1 MGVAPSSS
9 VEGLGLGVWGFA
21 KVPQTSALI
30 TVPGVVALIFVSVY
44 SRGVIAQEN
53 AASALLYHDLTRC
66 ALIGANGCKMNRG
79 AGRQRAARSR
89 RLRASSR
96 ARNTLSADRPASGP
110 CIPGHSWHSADH
122 AHPFRATVSGLLY
135 RAPRKQSI
143 YRGTSLTRKRF
154 LLGSYRGLCIVLG
167 GS

>member
-1 MGVAPSSS
+1 MTVLHLPYSLDSGGLVSGVRLRSGLITDRNRPRRPPRPGGWRLGVAPSSS

-21 KVPQTSALI
+21 KVPQTSALM

-44 SRGVIAQEN
+44 ARGVIWQEN

-96 ARNTLSADRPASGP
+96 ARNTPSADRPASGP
-110 CIPGHSWHSADH
+110 CIPGHSW
-122 AHPFRATVSGLLY
+122 RAKWTAL
-135 RAPRKQSI
+135 
-143 YRGTSLTRKRF
+143 
-154 LLGSYRGLCIVLG
+154 
-167 GS
+167 